1 MHQTI
6 LAIKDALEAQTVS
19 GPLQR
24 VKRVYYGDPILIPE
38 TSLPA
43 ICILPQASS
52 LSSRGTKYDQTDIQI
67 RVKLVQN
74 LKQDMGAS
82 GDNVKLAENAVSMM
96 ETRDTQGNLTGGI
109 LYAIR
114 ADPLMSLG
122 GQPTVTWSGNIDI
135 DYSFTDIRGYIAY
148 ECTATTSF
156 KLIHNR

>member
-52 LSSRGTKYDQTDIQI
+52 LSSRGTKYDQTDMQI

-96 ETRDTQGNLTGGI
+96 ETRDAQGNLTGGI

-114 ADPLMSLG
+114 ADPLMSL
-122 GQPTVTWSGNIDI
+122 D
-135 DYSFTDIRGYIAY
+135 
-148 ECTATTSF
+148 
-156 KLIHNR
+156 